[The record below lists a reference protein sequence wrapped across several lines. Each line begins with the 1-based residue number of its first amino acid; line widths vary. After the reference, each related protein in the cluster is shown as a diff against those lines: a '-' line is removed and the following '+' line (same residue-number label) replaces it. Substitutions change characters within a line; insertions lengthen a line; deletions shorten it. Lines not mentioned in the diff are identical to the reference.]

1 MPMPA
6 AARRSSALAPMPGTV
21 RSGGGCGELLLLVAA
36 EEDEL
41 RRDEAAQATEGGR
54 ELREEEKG
62 SGVDVAK
69 VWREPI
75 DADLRSALAAAPR
88 EGLLLLLLPRIPVR
102 AANVARGGLC
112 GAEAATEAEAT
123 GEAEAV
129 DDEILIAAA
138 VDEKQAAID
147 GRTDDDGGKG
157 ESSGE
162 LLLLLLLPR
171 RELLLMLAESAAT
184 SETRRVS
191 FLDRRERI
199 RCASLS
205 CKVRVPGFFL
215 RTLQTESGKGLVFS
229 FLTLAPLTPHF
240 ALDTPLSCRLLS
252 SPAPQSTFRFVAL
265 LFTCRATLLFTCG
278 ASKKKLKNLRP
289 PLPPFQYRRSNT
301 SNSGLPTS
309 RLLVTSNLSIREA
322 GEPTLVAKRSNSASA
337 QGEELC
343 ATPSTL
349 PSAVFRTQPTRT
361 GPWFPPVSAFAFS
374 LISSALSVRC

>member
-62 SGVDVAK
+62 AGVDVAK

-88 EGLLLLLLPRIPVR
+88 EGLLLLLPRIPVR

-162 LLLLLLLPR
+162 LLLLLLPR

-215 RTLQTESGKGLVFS
+215 RTLQTEVKEVLS
-229 FLTLAPLTPHF
+229 FL
-240 ALDTPLSCRLLS
+240 S
-252 SPAPQSTFRFVAL
+252 
-265 LFTCRATLLFTCG
+265 
-278 ASKKKLKNLRP
+278 
-289 PLPPFQYRRSNT
+289 
-301 SNSGLPTS
+301 
-309 RLLVTSNLSIREA
+309 
-322 GEPTLVAKRSNSASA
+322 
-337 QGEELC
+337 
-343 ATPSTL
+343 
-349 PSAVFRTQPTRT
+349 
-361 GPWFPPVSAFAFS
+361 
-374 LISSALSVRC
+374 

>member
-1 MPMPA
+1 
-6 AARRSSALAPMPGTV
+6 LAPMPGTV

-62 SGVDVAK
+62 AGVDVAK

-75 DADLRSALAAAPR
+75 DANLRSALAAAPR
-88 EGLLLLLLPRIPVR
+88 EGLLLLLLFPRIPVR

-162 LLLLLLLPR
+162 LLLLLLPR
-171 RELLLMLAESAAT
+171 RELLLLLAESAAT

-205 CKVRVPGFFL
+205 RAKFEYRGFFL
-215 RTLQTESGKGLVFS
+215 RTLQTESEKGLVFS
-229 FLTLAPLTPHF
+229 SLTLAPLTPHF

-289 PLPPFQYRRSNT
+289 PLPPSLPPFQYRRSNT

>member
-62 SGVDVAK
+62 AGVDVAK

-88 EGLLLLLLPRIPVR
+88 EGLLLLLLLPRIPVR

-112 GAEAATEAEAT
+112 GAEAATKAEAT

-138 VDEKQAAID
+138 VDEKQAID

-205 CKVRVPGFFL
+205 RKVRVPGFF
-215 RTLQTESGKGLVFS
+215 SSNVADGK
-229 FLTLAPLTPHF
+229 
-240 ALDTPLSCRLLS
+240 
-252 SPAPQSTFRFVAL
+252 
-265 LFTCRATLLFTCG
+265 
-278 ASKKKLKNLRP
+278 
-289 PLPPFQYRRSNT
+289 
-301 SNSGLPTS
+301 
-309 RLLVTSNLSIREA
+309 
-322 GEPTLVAKRSNSASA
+322 
-337 QGEELC
+337 
-343 ATPSTL
+343 
-349 PSAVFRTQPTRT
+349 
-361 GPWFPPVSAFAFS
+361 
-374 LISSALSVRC
+374 